1 MKNAM
6 KTKHALAMSILSLVL
21 CCAMLIGTTFA
32 WFTDSAT
39 TGVNV
44 IKSGNLKI
52 KAFSQKTVVS
62 GETGGSGD
70 ISYTIPGLSRNNGVV
85 TFSGSKDDINV
96 NNSII
101 QENLW
106 EPGAVGAR
114 LLTVENVGN
123 LAAKIK
129 LDFLVNDNGLQD
141 ALWFDFIQVKDGN
154 VVGNFTKREMSTLK
168 QFASSIEFPLMPAGD
183 AGDEISFIL
192 LYGMKEEAGNEY
204 MEKSFEATVKILATQ
219 YTYEEDSFDKYYDIN
234 ATYPV
239 VQDVVNY
246 EEKFLIT
253 VSGGGSTT
261 INKSSRISVPAQ
273 AVAEDVNAVFSVK
286 VAESTPDSVT
296 YEISLKKENGESI
309 QLKNDATVTVNMTR
323 NLRNVNVYHDGT
335 LMEEGK
341 YTYNST
347 TGMLTI
353 AASDFNLFKVTYEF
367 DLAASVNGVSYAD
380 INSAIANAKDGDT
393 VVVQDNIDTNNVAI
407 SLVSNDTKK
416 VTLDLNGKTINCEG
430 ANQAAQVVRAGAD
443 LTIKNGTIN
452 SNTTGVAAFS
462 GAKVTLENVNITSS
476 SAGNAALLCYDSV
489 TAVLKNCNL
498 KSNYIGLFSERA
510 NNNIRIEGGTIESN
524 CFGIYQNGSQSPVTI
539 YVKDTKITD
548 TRGTGIYISNGSGR
562 AKQNLTLEG
571 CTVQGPTA
579 VEIKH
584 TDAVIN
590 DSTLIATVPTNSQ
603 ESSSGICTLG
613 YALSVTTNGANDL
626 ATGTVSATGCQ
637 FQSPNDVTSET
648 NGYCFVYQLAEGS
661 SVSINGQPVT
671 NFNTYKQ

>member
-1 MKNAM
+1 
-6 KTKHALAMSILSLVL
+6 
-21 CCAMLIGTTFA
+21 
-32 WFTDSAT
+32 
-39 TGVNV
+39 
-44 IKSGNLKI
+44 
-52 KAFSQKTVVS
+52 
-62 GETGGSGD
+62 
-70 ISYTIPGLSRNNGVV
+70 
-85 TFSGSKDDINV
+85 
-96 NNSII
+96 
-101 QENLW
+101 
-106 EPGAVGAR
+106 
-114 LLTVENVGN
+114 
-123 LAAKIK
+123 
-129 LDFLVNDNGLQD
+129 
-141 ALWFDFIQVKDGN
+141 
-154 VVGNFTKREMSTLK
+154 
-168 QFASSIEFPLMPAGD
+168 
-183 AGDEISFIL
+183 
-192 LYGMKEEAGNEY
+192 
-204 MEKSFEATVKILATQ
+204 
-219 YTYEEDSFDKYYDIN
+219 
-234 ATYPV
+234 
-239 VQDVVNY
+239 
-246 EEKFLIT
+246 
-253 VSGGGSTT
+253 
-261 INKSSRISVPAQ
+261 
-273 AVAEDVNAVFSVK
+273 
-286 VAESTPDSVT
+286 
-296 YEISLKKENGESI
+296 
-309 QLKNDATVTVNMTR
+309 MTR